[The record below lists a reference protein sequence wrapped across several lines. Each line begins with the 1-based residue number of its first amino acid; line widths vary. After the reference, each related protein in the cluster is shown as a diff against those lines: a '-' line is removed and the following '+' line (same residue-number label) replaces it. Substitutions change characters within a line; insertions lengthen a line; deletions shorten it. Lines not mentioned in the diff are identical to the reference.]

1 MASVLLAEL
10 DREEAGRRA
19 AAGAVLVLPVGATE
33 QHGPHLP
40 TCTDTLNVEHVALL
54 AAEQLAGRDEA
65 DGGPVPV
72 LVAPALPYG
81 SSEHHLVFGA
91 TLSLDAEV
99 LLAALRSLCRS
110 AVESG
115 FGRLFL
121 LNGHGGNEE
130 IVRLAAREASRDTGA
145 AIGCGSWFELGRE
158 AMLAVGA
165 DGLMRMPGHAG
176 AFETSAVLAVRPDLV
191 GEREPRTPPPGA
203 GRSAGPGPLRVE
215 RPGFWQSIDGFTDDP
230 AAADAALGARC
241 LEAASGAVADVLAAL
256 AATPTTSPPTSAPPT
271 PRTGAP

>member
-1 MASVLLAEL
+1 VTASVLLAEL
-10 DREEAGRRA
+10 DRDEAGRRA
-19 AAGAVLVLPVGATE
+19 RDGAVLVIPVGATE

-40 TCTDTLNVEHVALL
+40 TCTDTLNVEHVARV
-54 AAEQLAGRDEA
+54 AAERLADRPATG
-65 DGGPVPV
+65 GGPVEV

-110 AVESG
+110 AMSSG

-158 AMLAVGA
+158 AMLAAGA
-165 DGLMRMPGHAG
+165 DGLLRMPGHAG

-215 RPGFWQSIDGFTDDP
+215 RPGFWESIDGFTDDP
-230 AAADAALGARC
+230 STADADLGARC
-241 LEAASGAVADVLAAL
+241 LEAAAGAVADVLAAL
-256 AATPTTSPPTSAPPT
+256 AATPIDPPPAPT

>member
-1 MASVLLAEL
+1 MARSSLLLAEL
-10 DREEAGRRA
+10 DREEASRRA
-19 AAGAVLVLPVGATE
+19 RAGAVLVLPVGATE

-40 TCTDTLNVEHVALL
+40 TCTDTLNVEHVALR
-54 AAEQLAGRDEA
+54 AAEQLAAQA
-65 DGGPVPV
+65 DGAPPPV

-91 TLSLDAEV
+91 TLSLDAVV

-110 AVESG
+110 AVDSG
-115 FGRLFL
+115 FQRLFL

-145 AIGCGSWFELGRE
+145 AIACGSWFELGRD

-230 AAADAALGARC
+230 STADAALGARC
-241 LEAASGAVADVLAAL
+241 LEAAASAVAEALGAL
-256 AATPTTSPPTSAPPT
+256 AATPVEPPTDPAPPT